1 MNVSHSRTDMKEASA
16 IKGSHKKSSDQ
27 FSLLF
32 LYGSINYLVKYCCKV
47 ITDYRPEIF
56 SQEINKC

>member
-1 MNVSHSRTDMKEASA
+1 MNVSHSGTDMKEVFA
-16 IKGSHKKSSDQ
+16 IKEAIKKSSDQ
-27 FSLLF
+27 LSLLF